1 MVSRILKFPNKIFA
15 AVPKAWGTIGSLNT
29 IKPVT
34 SY

>member
-1 MVSRILKFPNKIFA
+1 MVSRILKLLNKIFA

-34 SY
+34 PY

>member
-1 MVSRILKFPNKIFA
+1 VGRILKCSNKIFA

-34 SY
+34 PY